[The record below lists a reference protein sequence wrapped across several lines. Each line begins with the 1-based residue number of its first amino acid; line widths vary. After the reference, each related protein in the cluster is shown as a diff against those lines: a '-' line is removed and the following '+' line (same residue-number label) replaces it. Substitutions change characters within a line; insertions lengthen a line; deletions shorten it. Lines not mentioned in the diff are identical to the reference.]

1 MSDAAH
7 LPAAP
12 ADRRRYDVDSQRAV
26 ASVRAPSLAVGVVV
40 ASGIALVLGL
50 IRLGTPSLWFDE
62 AFTADAVHRSPEWW
76 VDNDQYHVLY
86 DSVARAWTSL
96 AGTSEWAL
104 RLPSVFGAMAACALL
119 VVLARKVFDG
129 WVALVSGILLATSPF
144 LVKWS
149 QQARGY
155 TLLLAVSLVATLAS
169 CARSSAARAARGLC
183 TDLRSAPRL
192 SGTPSPACSSYLRT
206 SSSSRSDDRSSCP
219 TARSRRSSS
228 SPSPFRGRRR
238 SRCDPRAQ
246 VWV

>member
-12 ADRRRYDVDSQRAV
+12 GDRRRYDVDSERAL
-26 ASVRAPSLAVGVVV
+26 AGVRAPSLVVGIVV

-62 AFTADAVHRSPEWW
+62 AFTSDAVHRSPEWW

-86 DSVARAWTSL
+86 DSIARAWTSL
-96 AGTSEWAL
+96 AGTSELAL

-155 TLLLAVSLVATLAS
+155 TLLLAVSLVATLALLR
-169 CARSSAARAARGLC
+169 ALERGTRRSWPC
-183 TDLRSAPRL
+183 TD
-192 SGTPSPACSSYLRT
+192 
-206 SSSSRSDDRSSCP
+206 SR
-219 TARSRRSSS
+219 
-228 SPSPFRGRRR
+228 
-238 SRCDPRAQ
+238 
-246 VWV
+246 

>member
-1 MSDAAH
+1 MSDAAP
-7 LPAAP
+7 LPAAT
-12 ADRRRYDVDSQRAV
+12 AERRLDVDTRRAF
-26 ASVRAPSLAVGVVV
+26 ASVRAPSLAVGIVV

-50 IRLGTPSLWFDE
+50 FRLGAPSLWFDE

-76 VDNDQYHVLY
+76 FDNDQYHVLY
-86 DSVARAWTSL
+86 DAISRAWTSF

-155 TLLLAVSLVATLAS
+155 TLLLAVSLVATLCLLRALERGTRGSWALYGRRHLRDRRLARRRRPPRS
-169 CARSSAARAARGLC
+169 CR
-183 TDLRSAPRL
+183 
-192 SGTPSPACSSYLRT
+192 RT
-206 SSSSRSDDRSSCP
+206 WSSSRSGDRSSCP

-228 SPSPFRGRRR
+228 SQSPFRGRRR
-238 SRCDPRAQ
+238 SRCARQAQ
-246 VWV
+246 AWG